1 MIKTLDRYVVRHF
14 LVSAGLWFVVLMSL
28 RTVTDLFVNID
39 RFAKVDTFS
48 TMLSNIGLYYG
59 VQSFA
64 YFTELGGIIV
74 VAAAA
79 FTLAKMN
86 KTNELTAMLAS
97 GVSLHRVV
105 WPIVLLS
112 MGLSVLV
119 ILDQEI
125 ALPRLADRLVLDRDE
140 MHQQEQFNI
149 RLMAD
154 GRGSVWYA
162 HSFDPETHVMTRPVV
177 LVRNDNYELLASAFG
192 VRGVPSGTE
201 GESVPQ
207 GWVMTRARLV
217 RAGPAATSW
226 HHTPGTEQIW
236 TNRGPESI
244 LGEAAERIGNS
255 QAWVENVLRS
265 DPRYGL
271 TIEADRLLPEPS
283 ESGDGPLGGTLLNPR
298 FTYRAEGGDVVL
310 GVFLADKATWHISE
324 GGQGYWQ
331 LENGR
336 LLVTSNLTAQDFIL
350 RRSSRWLEYM
360 SISQLND
367 LLKLQ
372 HVPNRKAARLA
383 RHIRVTEPINNL
395 IMLLLGLP
403 FILSRERNI
412 KASIGLCLLL
422 VMSFY
427 AFVHMCRNIVGLPP
441 EWSAWLPVL
450 LFAPVAVV
458 MFDSVKT

>member
-28 RTVTDLFVNID
+28 RIVTDLFVNID
-39 RFAKVDTFS
+39 RFAKVETFS
-48 TMLSNIGLYYG
+48 AMISNIGLYYG

-105 WPIVLLS
+105 WPIVLFS
-112 MGLSVLV
+112 MGLSALV
-119 ILDQEI
+119 ILDQEV
-125 ALPRLADRLVLDRDE
+125 ALPRLADQLVLDRDE

-162 HSFDPETHVMTRPVV
+162 HAFDPETHVMTRPVV
-177 LVRNDNYELLASAFG
+177 LVRNNEYELLASAFG
-192 VRGVPSGTE
+192 VRGIPSDIDAGLPE
-201 GESVPQ
+201 G
-207 GWVMTRARLV
+207 WCMTRARLV
-217 RAGPAATSW
+217 RSGPAASSW

-244 LGEAAERIGNS
+244 LGEAADRAGDS
-255 QAWVENVLRS
+255 RVWVENVLRN
-265 DPRYGL
+265 DPRYGM
-271 TIEADRLLPEPS
+271 TIEADKLLVEPS
-283 ESGDGPLGGTLLNPR
+283 EEDGSPAVGTLTNPE
-298 FTYRAEGGDVVL
+298 FTFRAEGGEVTL
-310 GVFLADKATWHISE
+310 GVFLADRATWNVSE

-336 LLVTSNLTAQDFIL
+336 LIIPSDLTAQDFIL
-350 RRSSRWLEYM
+350 RRSSRWLDYM
-360 SISQLND
+360 SISQLNE
-367 LLKLQ
+367 LLKLR

-427 AFVHMCRNIVGLPP
+427 AFVHMCRNIAGLPP

>member
-1 MIKTLDRYVVRHF
+1 MIKTLDRYVIRHF

-28 RTVTDLFVNID
+28 RIVTDLFVNID
-39 RFAKVDTFS
+39 RFAKADTFGV
-48 TMLSNIGLYYG
+48 MLKDIGLYYG

-79 FTLAKMN
+79 FTLARMN
-86 KTNELTAMLAS
+86 KTNELTAMLSS

-112 MGLSVLV
+112 MGLSALI
-119 ILDQEI
+119 ILDQEA
-125 ALPRLADRLVLDRDE
+125 ALPRLADKLVLDRDE

-162 HSFDPETHVMTRPVV
+162 HAFDPETRVMTRPVI
-177 LVRNDNYELLASAFG
+177 LVRNENYELLSSAFG
-192 VRGVPSGTE
+192 VRGYPADDDGL
-201 GESVPQ
+201 Q
-207 GWVMTRARLV
+207 DGWYMTKARLV

-226 HHTPGTEQIW
+226 HNTPGTERIW
-236 TNRGPESI
+236 TSRGPASI
-244 LGEAAERIGNS
+244 LGEPAERIGDS
-255 QAWVENVLRS
+255 DVWVENILRT

-271 TIEADRLLPEPS
+271 TIEADKLLLTAPGDE
-283 ESGDGPLGGTLLNPR
+283 ESAVGGTLVNPV
-298 FTYRAEGGDVVL
+298 FTYRAEAGEVTL
-310 GVFLADKATWHISE
+310 GVFIADSATWQVGE

-336 LLVTSNLTAQDFIL
+336 LLAPSDLTAQDLIL
-350 RRSSRWLEYM
+350 RRSSRWLDYM

-367 LLKLQ
+367 LLKLR
-372 HVPNRKAARLA
+372 HVPNRAAAQLA

-427 AFVHMCRNIVGLPP
+427 AFVHMCRNIAGLPP

-450 LFAPVAVV
+450 LFGPVAVV